1 MTGVSVAI
9 DGPAGTGKSTVARE
23 VARRL
28 RLAYFDTGATYRV
41 ATLWCMR
48 EGVDLAVQEDVTAMV
63 ETMNVALVLD
73 PKNPRVILEEE
84 DVSSLIRADAVALTV
99 SKVSTNLDARAALGR
114 WQREIIAG
122 ELEGGF
128 SEGRGIVTEGRD
140 ITTVIAPD
148 ADVRVLMTADED
160 VRVARRAGE
169 GADALT
175 VREAVLGRDR
185 KDATVVQFHTAADG
199 VTTLDTTDLT
209 IEEAV
214 NAVLRLVAEARVE
227 DDAAVEA
234 GVEAGEPGDAEH
246 EA

>member
-1 MTGVSVAI
+1 MTGISIAI

-41 ATLWCMR
+41 GTLWCMR
-48 EGVDLAVQEDVTAMV
+48 EGVDLSNESDVAAMV

-73 PKNPRVILEEE
+73 PRNPRVILEGE
-84 DVSSLIRADAVALTV
+84 DVSSLIRADSIALTV
-99 SKVSTNLDARAALGR
+99 SKVATNLEARAALGQ
-114 WQREIIAG
+114 WQRDVIAS
-122 ELEGGF
+122 ELEGGY
-128 SEGRGIVTEGRD
+128 SEGRGVVTEGRD

-148 ADVRVLMTADED
+148 ADVRILMTADEE

-169 GADALT
+169 GADVAT

-185 KDATVVQFHTAADG
+185 KDATVVEFHTAADG
-199 VTTLDTTDLT
+199 VVTLDTTDLT

-214 NAVLRLVAEARVE
+214 DTVLTLVAAARE
-227 DDAAVEA
+227 DES
-234 GVEAGEPGDAEH
+234 E
-246 EA
+246 